1 MSDLNEVY
9 MKVMSGDAHA
19 FYVTREW
26 KDKRL
31 EILERDNYICQRCIG
46 HWTEPNKPIKKIKLS
61 KAKYVHHIKPMR
73 DYFELAL
80 NDDNLISL
88 CFGCHETVEGR
99 LDNQFKPTKKRL
111 TEEKW

>member
-1 MSDLNEVY
+1 MNNLFPKIDGFLHG
-9 MKVMSGDAHA
+9 GD
-19 FYVTREW
+19 YNPDQW
-26 KDKRL
+26 LDSP

-46 HWTEPNKPIKKIKLS
+46 HWTDAKYPIKKIKLS

>member
-9 MKVMSGDAHA
+9 MKVISGDAHA

-61 KAKYVHHIKPMR
+61 KAKYVHHIKPMK

-80 NDDNLISL
+80 NNDNLISL
-88 CFGCHETVEGR
+88 CFNCHEVIEERQG
-99 LDNQFKPTKKRL
+99 NKFKPIKKRL
-111 TEEKW
+111 TDEKW

>member
-1 MSDLNEVY
+1 MSDMNEVY
-9 MKVMSGDAHA
+9 MKVMGGDAHS

-26 KDKRL
+26 KDKRA

-46 HWTEPNKPIKKIKLS
+46 HWTDAKYPIKKIKLS

-73 DYFELAL
+73 ECFELAL
-80 NDDNLISL
+80 NNDNLISL
-88 CFGCHETVEGR
+88 CFCCHETVEGR